1 MGYYVPEARFEQI
14 LAAIQN
20 DYTIYAPKQAMRPGQ
35 TGENSAVRYGEI
47 SSAAEIIWDKQSDFS
62 PKEVIYPIVQTLL
75 YFKGDICQEHALS
88 NAAKPLLVFLR
99 ACDLHGIQ
107 RLDTIF
113 LQNGGQADCFYQ
125 RLRERLHVVV
135 MECGAGFDE
144 CFCVSMGT
152 NAAAEYSAAARN
164 TGAGLLLDIP
174 GEALKAYFKEERTA
188 DYRPVFVTA
197 NRKTVTL
204 PDIDDRALL
213 SSITELDYWKKFDTQ
228 CISCGGCNT
237 VCISCSCFDT
247 VDVTYNE
254 TSLDGERRR
263 VWSSCM
269 LENFTVMAGGHGVRH
284 TPGARMR
291 FKALHKIYDFQ
302 KRFGGRHMCVGCGRC
317 DKHCPADIRFS
328 ETINALAREVSRLKA
343 GTE

>member
-1 MGYYVPEARFEQI
+1 MGYYVPLDRFERI
-14 LAAIQN
+14 LAALKN
-20 DYTIYAPKQAMRPGQ
+20 DYSVYGPKQVARPGQ
-35 TGENSAVRYGEI
+35 TEENAAVRYGEI
-47 SSAAEIIWDKQSDFS
+47 SAAAEIIWDKQSDFS

-75 YFKGDICQEHALS
+75 YFNGDICKEHPLS
-88 NAAKPLLVFLR
+88 SSKPLLVFLR

-125 RLRERLHVVV
+125 RLRERLHVVI

-144 CFCVSMGT
+144 CFCVSMGA
-152 NAAAEYSAAARN
+152 NAAANYDAAARN
-164 TGAGLLLDIP
+164 TGEGLLLDVQN
-174 GEALKAYFKEERTA
+174 ETLEAYFRGEQA
-188 DYRPVFVTA
+188 AAYLPAFVTA

-213 SSITELDYWKKFDTQ
+213 DSIIELDYWQKFDQQ
-228 CISCGGCNT
+228 CISCGGCTT

-269 LENFTVMAGGHGVRH
+269 LENFTVMAGGHGVRP
-284 TPGARMR
+284 TPGNRMR
-291 FKALHKIYDFQ
+291 FKVLHKVYDFQ
-302 KRFGGRHMCVGCGRC
+302 KRFGGQHMCVGCGRC
-317 DKHCPADIRFS
+317 DKRCPADIRFS
-328 ETINALAREVSRLKA
+328 EAINGLAREVSRLKA
-343 GTE
+343 GAE